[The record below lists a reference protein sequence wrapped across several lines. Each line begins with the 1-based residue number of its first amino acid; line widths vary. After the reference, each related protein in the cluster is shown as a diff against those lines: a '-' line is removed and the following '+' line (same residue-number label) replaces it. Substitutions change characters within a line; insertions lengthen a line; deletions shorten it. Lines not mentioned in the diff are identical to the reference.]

1 MPSHLELSPWTPP
14 RTGDIEAL
22 LVGKWWGAVSTS
34 AAVGDRALQLPDVAH
49 EVHNWA
55 LRGFAFFARHST
67 PLLLGSVEQETYV
80 ELGGAS

>member
-1 MPSHLELSPWTPP
+1 M
-14 RTGDIEAL
+14 
-22 LVGKWWGAVSTS
+22 STS